1 MVKFLA
7 KRVGNTLVPDA
18 IEDGTEFAKLP
29 IGKLVWVEARQSRSL
44 PQLRLWWGLC
54 RRIGAAVGVEPESVS
69 DLLLIEAG
77 HYDLLRSKK
86 YGDIRRAKSI
96 SFATLDATE
105 FNAIFDKAVDVIYT
119 NWGIAREDVLEV
131 VQDLLIPQAKEQA
144 K

>member
-1 MVKFLA
+1 MMKLYWSPRSRSFTALWLMEETGQPYERVLIDITTGAQKAPDYLKINPMGKVPALGDGDATLA
-7 KRVGNTLVPDA
+7 ESAA
-18 IEDGTEFAKLP
+18 ICAYVAERYPEAKLAP
-29 IGKLVWVEARQSRSL
+29 PA
-44 PQLRLWWGLC
+44 
-54 RRIGAAVGVEPESVS
+54 
-69 DLLLIEAG
+69 
-77 HYDLLRSKK
+77 
-86 YGDIRRAKSI
+86 GDIRRAKSI